1 MKTLLHITSTPKPI
15 CRHILRT
22 ALAAASLCAVLAVQA
37 EDKPAAASARKTTT
51 PAPSARTSPV
61 LPAPEP
67 GSALAELIKRG
78 ATMEEIAQVR
88 DPIATNPKDA
98 IDALKRGNARFF
110 GGSAAR
116 PEQSAM
122 ERRAQILSQTP
133 FATILGCS
141 DSRVPTEIVY
151 DQGLGSLFI
160 VRVAGNVTVPATE
173 GSIEYAVTHLKTQ
186 VVVVMG
192 HEGCGAVKA
201 AMLPKAVWQAESEN
215 IRYLVGQ
222 IAPAVSA
229 LPPIRDAKSKLREAV
244 IANVR
249 VQTHRMKEN
258 PVIAAAIKAGKI
270 AVIGAYYE
278 IGSGAV
284 DFLETDEDLRLSPE
298 ELERLAQGVRENAA
312 AHHPAPAGSAA
323 PAR

>member
-1 MKTLLHITSTPKPI
+1 MKNQLHITTSSKPA
-15 CRHILRT
+15 RNRILLT
-22 ALAAASLCAVLAVQA
+22 SLASLYAVFAVQA
-37 EDKPAAASARKTTT
+37 DDEPAAASTNKAT
-51 PAPSARTSPV
+51 PAPPARTSPV

-67 GSALAELIKRG
+67 GSQLAELIKRG
-78 ATMEEIAQVR
+78 ATMEEIAKVR

-98 IDALKRGNARFF
+98 VEALKQGNARFY
-110 GGSAAR
+110 GGGARR

-133 FATILGCS
+133 FAVILGCS

-173 GSIEYAVTHLKTQ
+173 GSIEYAVTHLKTH

-201 AMLPKAVWQAESEN
+201 ALLPKAGWQAESEN
-215 IRYLVGQ
+215 IRYLVEQ
-222 IAPAVSA
+222 IAPAVA
-229 LPPIRDAKSKLREAV
+229 GLPPIRDTKARLREAV

-249 VQTHRMKEN
+249 VQRHRLVEN
-258 PVIAAAIKAGKI
+258 PVVAAAIKAGKL

-284 DFLETDEDLRLSPE
+284 DFLETDEDLRLTPE
-298 ELERLAQGVRENAA
+298 DLERLAQGVRESAG
-312 AHHPAPAGSAA
+312 AHHQK
-323 PAR
+323 

>member
-1 MKTLLHITSTPKPI
+1 MKNLFPITSTPKPI
-15 CRHILRT
+15 RHRILLT
-22 ALAAASLCAVLAVQA
+22 SLAAASLCAVFAVQA
-37 EDKPAAASARKTTT
+37 EDKPAAASSNKAT

-67 GSALAELIKRG
+67 GSELAELIKRG
-78 ATMEEIAQVR
+78 ATMEEIAKVR

-98 IDALKRGNARFF
+98 IDALKRGNARFY
-110 GGSAAR
+110 GGGAQR

-133 FATILGCS
+133 FAVILGCS

-173 GSIEYAVTHLKTQ
+173 GSIEYAVTHLKTH

-192 HEGCGAVKA
+192 HDGCGAVKA
-201 AMLPKAVWQAESEN
+201 AMLPKADWQAESEN

-222 IAPAVSA
+222 IAPAVA
-229 LPPIRDAKSKLREAV
+229 GLPPIRDTKAKLREAV

-249 VQTHRMKEN
+249 VQTHRLKEN
-258 PVIAAAIKAGKI
+258 PVVATAIKGGKL

-284 DFLETDEDLRLSPE
+284 DFLETDEDLRLTPE
-298 ELERLAQGVRENAA
+298 ELERVAQGVRESAA
-312 AHHPAPAGSAA
+312 AHHPKPGATPAPK
-323 PAR
+323 R

>member
-1 MKTLLHITSTPKPI
+1 MKSLLHTTSPSK
-15 CRHILRT
+15 RIL
-22 ALAAASLCAVLAVQA
+22 LSSLIAASLCAVFAARA
-37 EDKPAAASARKTTT
+37 EDKPAVTPSRKIT

-67 GSALAELIKRG
+67 GSALAEFIKRG

-88 DPIATNPKDA
+88 DPIATNPQDA

-110 GGSAAR
+110 GGSAKR
-116 PEQSAM
+116 PEESAM

-141 DSRVPTEIVY
+141 DSRVPTELVY

-160 VRVAGNVTVPATE
+160 VRVAGNVAVPATE
-173 GSIEYAVTHLKTQ
+173 GSVEYAVTHLKTQ

-201 AMLPKAVWQAESEN
+201 AMLPKAAWQAESEN
-215 IRYLVGQ
+215 IRYLIEQ
-222 IAPAVSA
+222 IAPAVVG
-229 LPPIRDAKSKLREAV
+229 LPPIRDVKAKLREAV

-249 VQTHRMKEN
+249 VQTHRLKQN
-258 PVIAAAIKAGKI
+258 PVVAAAIKAGKI

-284 DFLETDEDLRLSPE
+284 DFLETDEELRLTPGD
-298 ELERLAQGVRENAA
+298 LERLAQGVRESGAV
-312 AHHPAPAGSAA
+312 HHPRPGGPTAPV
-323 PAR
+323 R

>member
-1 MKTLLHITSTPKPI
+1 MKNFLQISTPPKLI
-15 CRHILRT
+15 RRRILLT
-22 ALAAASLCAVLAVQA
+22 ALAASLCAVFAVQA
-37 EDKPAAASARKTTT
+37 EDKPALAPSRKTT

-67 GSALAELIKRG
+67 GSALAEFVKRG

-88 DPIATNPKDA
+88 DPIATNPQDA
-98 IDALKRGNARFF
+98 IEALKRGNARFF
-110 GGSAAR
+110 GGSARR
-116 PEQSAM
+116 PEESAM

-141 DSRVPTEIVY
+141 DSRVPTELVY

-160 VRVAGNVTVPATE
+160 VRVAGNVAVPATE

-201 AMLPKAVWQAESEN
+201 AMLPKASWQAESEN
-215 IRYLVGQ
+215 IRYLVEK
-222 IAPAVSA
+222 IAPAVA
-229 LPPIRDAKSKLREAV
+229 GLPTIRDAKAKLREAV

-249 VQTHRMKEN
+249 VQTHRLKEN
-258 PVIAAAIKAGKI
+258 PVIAPAIKVGKI

-284 DFLETDEDLRLSPE
+284 DFLETDEELRLTPE
-298 ELERLAQGVRENAA
+298 ELERLAQAVRESATAHRSRPAA
-312 AHHPAPAGSAA
+312 PAA

>member
-1 MKTLLHITSTPKPI
+1 MTQPIQTETQSNNSRTTLRRNHKTQTHRLMKNLLHITSTPKPI
-15 CRHILRT
+15 RRRILFT
-22 ALAAASLCAVLAVQA
+22 SLAAASLCAAFVVQA
-37 EDKPAAASARKTTT
+37 EDKPTTARKTTAT
-51 PAPSARTSPV
+51 PSARTSPV

-110 GGSAAR
+110 GGSAQR
-116 PEQSAM
+116 PEESAM

-133 FATILGCS
+133 FAAILGCS

-160 VRVAGNVTVPATE
+160 VRVAGNVAVPATE

-201 AMLPKAVWQAESEN
+201 AMLPKAAWQAESEN
-215 IRYLVGQ
+215 IRYLVEQ

-258 PVIAAAIKAGKI
+258 PVVAARAFGWH
-270 AVIGAYYE
+270 AVEADG
-278 IGSGAV
+278 
-284 DFLETDEDLRLSPE
+284 
-298 ELERLAQGVRENAA
+298 
-312 AHHPAPAGSAA
+312 
-323 PAR
+323 